1 MWKLS
6 ILLIVAGLTMVEVW
20 LLLTVGALL
29 GTGWTFMWI
38 LATFLLGLFL
48 LRVQGVQ
55 SLLKIHRRLI
65 AETIPGRE
73 LLELVLIA
81 VGSGLLILPGFFTD
95 FLGLVLFLPPV
106 RWILRGMTVR
116 ILMRS
121 FPGSPRPMGRA
132 PSTEDAIEITAEEIP
147 P

>member
-29 GTGWTFMWI
+29 GTGWTFVWI

-48 LRVQGVQ
+48 LRVQGVH

-81 VGSGLLILPGFFTD
+81 VGAGLLILPGFFTD

-106 RWILRGMTVR
+106 RWILRDLTLR

-121 FPGSPRPMGRA
+121 FPSSPRPTGRP